1 MLGFL
6 LYNILYH
13 LVFKQ
18 IPYLDAISNAATYP
32 ARCLMGMVLFGG
44 AVSAPVLLGVF
55 AVALVISFSKRFKEI
70 NDGQLSR
77 KVLRYYRPVALPN
90 NYLELL
96 RRV

>member
-1 MLGFL
+1 
-6 LYNILYH
+6 
-13 LVFKQ
+13 
-18 IPYLDAISNAATYP
+18 
-32 ARCLMGMVLFGG
+32 MGMVLFGG

-96 RRV
+96 RRVFD